1 VIDEASGTR
10 ARAVAGEEWFHCM
23 MELRRLGLTDIAQRC
38 CSRIRRVRSGRAFEP
53 SAAPRVSEGRNMRDA
68 QFEATRARRSSALR
82 KASSQCGTDDVLL
95 CDLRPCASPFRN
107 RHDIPQTPGLAFQ

>member
-1 VIDEASGTR
+1 VIDGASGTR
-10 ARAVAGEEWFHCM
+10 GLAVAGEEWFRCM
-23 MELRRLGLTDIAQRC
+23 MEVRRPGLTDIAQRC
-38 CSRIRRVRSGRAFEP
+38 RSRTWRARNGRGFDP
-53 SAAPRVSEGRNMRDA
+53 SAAPSVSEGRNMRDA

-95 CDLRPCASPFRN
+95 CDLRPCGLPFRN